1 MFITLTCKN
10 LLKIQTIQNRIYE
23 IRGCRV
29 MLDFDMA
36 ELYEVKTKSLKQA
49 VRRNPDR
56 FPPDFMFELNE
67 DELFKLK
74 EKLRSQT
81 VTSNSLST
89 GYAPFAFTEQGVA
102 MLASV
107 LKSPK
112 AIEVNI
118 QIVRA
123 FVYLRQ
129 YALTHKDLAER
140 LSALE
145 GRFTDVTQ
153 AINYLLQKNKEEIL
167 QKKRKPVGYKT
178 GREK

>member
-1 MFITLTCKN
+1 M
-10 LLKIQTIQNRIYE
+10 KIQTIQNRIYE

-49 VRRNPDR
+49 VRRNSDR
-56 FPPDFMFELNE
+56 FPPDFMFELSE

-102 MLASV
+102 MLSSI

-129 YALTHKDLAER
+129 YALSHKDLAER
-140 LSALE
+140 LRALE
-145 GRFTDVTQ
+145 GKFTDVTQ
-153 AINYLLQKNKEEIL
+153 AINYLLQKDKQEIKQKE
-167 QKKRKPVGYKT
+167 RKPVGYKT
-178 GREK
+178 GRS